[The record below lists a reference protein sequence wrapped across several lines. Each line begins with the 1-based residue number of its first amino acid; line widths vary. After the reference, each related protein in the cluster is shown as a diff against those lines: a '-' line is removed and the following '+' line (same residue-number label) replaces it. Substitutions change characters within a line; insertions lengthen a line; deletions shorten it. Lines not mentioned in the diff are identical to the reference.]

1 MNDMIYLCC
10 DKTFKL
16 SSFKIGQAKLGITPI
31 VLLDCNIGLPK
42 LEILSHLHTPLL
54 NIIQQIH
61 N

>member
-16 SSFKIGQAKLGITPI
+16 SSFKTGQAKLGINHI

-42 LEILSHLHTPLL
+42 LEILHHYL
-54 NIIQQIH
+54 IIQQIIQ
-61 N
+61 